1 MNKEDIK
8 EFRNKKEIE
17 QENKVLEAI
26 HNNHRIA
33 NMNYKMDKQL
43 EEIATR
49 EKARKQAKKEKRQHR
64 LFAVGLIGLV
74 AISVFALNN
83 LNKNFMEDCL
93 AAGNSQ
99 YTCERAS

>member
-8 EFRNKKEIE
+8 SLRNKKEKE

-43 EEIATR
+43 NDIAMK
-49 EKARKQAKKEKRQHR
+49 EQARKQAKKEKRKKR
-64 LFAVGLIGLV
+64 LFVVGLIGLLV
-74 AISVFALNN
+74 GSIFVLKTSSES
-83 LNKNFMEDCL
+83 FMEDCL

-99 YTCERAS
+99 YTCERAN